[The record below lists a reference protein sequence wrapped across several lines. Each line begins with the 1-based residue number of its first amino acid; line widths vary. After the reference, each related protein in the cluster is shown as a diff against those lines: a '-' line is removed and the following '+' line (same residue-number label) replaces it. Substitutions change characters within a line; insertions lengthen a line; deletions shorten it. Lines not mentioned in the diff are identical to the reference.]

1 MRLRHRKTT
10 IALAVLSTTALAL
23 TAPAHAAASHLATQA
38 MPKLPSVH
46 AQNGQ
51 NLPFGA
57 VPGSTPQR
65 RAAWNALSAAQKNQA
80 IASFEYTVT
89 PRIEPLVAAAAKGAG
104 APAPTGAWKSVL
116 GGGTRPSGGPA
127 ATFSKNAPPA
137 APTALNAHG
146 APSAVRPMD
155 STDGDG
161 DGLPDDFEQNLADA
175 FTPVYHV
182 SAGEAPGTGFATF
195 EQNVPQE
202 IVQSVSGPVPPMSYF
217 AVAPLG
223 LATGANGQTLLAV
236 RIDYFTLW
244 NRDDGLQIDDTCSFG
259 LDVLLG
265 LVGVGVGAV
274 LDGASS
280 HALDNERSAALV
292 AAPLNPDGSVD
303 LNPGDYSAYSYYTA
317 AHEGTFLDHSAYL
330 NPSSPVPAY
339 NHLNL
344 ALSVSKHSTY
354 TFNPDGMPLMPAGV
368 IDAVYSTILFLED
381 DGEIDPDTADLYLF
395 LADDVFY
402 GCIIEHFG
410 DQGGA
415 FAAPRINV
423 GEPGSPLNGSAFI
436 ADPELAPKFAPL
448 W

>member
-1 MRLRHRKTT
+1 MRLRHRKAGL
-10 IALAVLSTTALAL
+10 ALAVLSTTALAL
-23 TAPAHAAASHLATQA
+23 TAPAHAAALHLATSA
-38 MPKLPSVH
+38 LPDLPAVH
-46 AQNGQ
+46 TRNLQ

-57 VPGSTPQR
+57 VPGSTPER
-65 RAAWNALSAAQKNQA
+65 RAAWNALTSAQKNQV
-80 IASFEYTVT
+80 IASFERTVT
-89 PRIEPLVAAAAKGAG
+89 PRIEPLVASAAKGSGAG
-104 APAPTGAWKSVL
+104 APTEAWKSQL
-116 GGGTRPSGGPA
+116 RGGTQPSSGPA
-127 ATFSKNAPPA
+127 PTFTKNVPLTAPVN
-137 APTALNAHG
+137 LDAHQ
-146 APSAVRPMD
+146 APSATHGGAAAVRPMVGG
-155 STDGDG
+155 DGDG
-161 DGLPDDFEQNLADA
+161 DGLPDDFEQSLADA
-175 FTPVYHV
+175 F
-182 SAGEAPGTGFATF
+182 A
-195 EQNVPQE
+195 QNVPTE
-202 IVQSVSGPVPPMSYF
+202 VVQSVSGPVPPTSYF

-223 LATGANGQTLLAV
+223 LTTGSNGQTLLAM

-303 LNPGDYSAYSYYTA
+303 LNPGDYSGYSYYTA

-330 NPSSPVPAY
+330 NPSSPVAAG

-344 ALSVSKHSTY
+344 ALSLSKHSTY
-354 TFNPDGMPLMPAGV
+354 TFNPDGMPLMPPGV
-368 IDAVYSTILFLED
+368 IDAVYSTIFFLAD
-381 DGEIDPDTADLYLF
+381 DGEIDPDTENLYLF

-415 FAAPRINV
+415 FAQTRVDV

-448 W
+448 WQ